1 MHEVMVKTHL
11 IVTDVHEEYLVDWF
25 GSIADTKPLFKNDMP
40 IFILISSESRLELN
54 TIDIHKIEE
63 CAKRITRPR
72 GRKSVTTDVTRI
84 FIKEEDGGQ
93 RLIGKVT
100 HNHIKQ
106 YNQMFDAV
114 ERV

>member
-25 GSIADTKPLFKNDMP
+25 GSNADAKPLFKNDMP

-63 CAKRITRPR
+63 CAKKITCPR

-84 FIKEEDGGQ
+84 FIKEEDGSQ
-93 RLIGKVT
+93 KLIGKVT